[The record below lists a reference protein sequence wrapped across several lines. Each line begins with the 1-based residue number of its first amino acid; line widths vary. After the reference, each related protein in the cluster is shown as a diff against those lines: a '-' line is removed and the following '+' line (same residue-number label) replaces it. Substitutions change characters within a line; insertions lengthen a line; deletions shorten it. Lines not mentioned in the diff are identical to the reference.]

1 MTARHSVARA
11 RRGAGVAAAVL
22 ACAALLSACGSSK
35 SSTTSTTKVTNLD
48 TARVAHSI
56 ERSILTQ
63 RHLESKVVCPAV
75 VAQEQGKT
83 FTCMATTRAIKP
95 PHTVGKT
102 PFVVTVTNNKGY
114 VTYAG
119 K

>member
-1 MTARHSVARA
+1 
-11 RRGAGVAAAVL
+11 
-22 ACAALLSACGSSK
+22 
-35 SSTTSTTKVTNLD
+35 
-48 TARVAHSI
+48 
-56 ERSILTQ
+56 
-63 RHLESKVVCPAV
+63 VCPAV

-83 FTCMATTRAIKP
+83 FTCIATTRGIKP

>member
-1 MTARHSVARA
+1 MNVRHSVAGA
-11 RRGAGVAAAVL
+11 RRGAGVAAAAL
-22 ACAALLSACGSSK
+22 ACAALLGACGSSK
-35 SSTTSTTKVTNLD
+35 SSTSSTAKKTNLD
-48 TARVAHSI
+48 TARVARSIEHSI
-56 ERSILTQ
+56 LVQ
-63 RHLESKVVCPAV
+63 RNLESKVVCPAV

-83 FTCMATTRAIKP
+83 FTCIATTRGIKP

-102 PFVVTVTNNKGY
+102 PFVVTVTNDKGY